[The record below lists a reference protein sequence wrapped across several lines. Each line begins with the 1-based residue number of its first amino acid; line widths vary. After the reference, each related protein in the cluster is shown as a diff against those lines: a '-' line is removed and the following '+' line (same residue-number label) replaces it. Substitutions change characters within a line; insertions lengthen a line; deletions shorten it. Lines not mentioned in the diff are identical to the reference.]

1 MSDKTE
7 LDKIPSR
14 IKYYLLEWKDQNMEE
29 YVEMYGARLHDLTN
43 TQLKELFDYATNK
56 DKSLLLEILTY

>member
-1 MSDKTE
+1 MNDKTE

-29 YVEMYGARLHDLTN
+29 YVEMYGVRLHNLTN

-56 DKSLLLEILTY
+56 DKSLLLEISTY